1 MSKPRAGRRAPRLRL
16 TVTRR
21 PGAPSRPGRAA
32 LARLLN
38 HAWRLARRPQFP
50 DARALAVD
58 VLVLDDAE
66 IARLN
71 QAHRHEAGPTDV
83 LAFPMGEPD
92 LERRAF
98 LLGEIAVSFET
109 AAREAAARGLRR
121 EEELA
126 RYIVHGFLHLLGYE
140 DGTNAQRRALERV
153 QERAL
158 AVR

>member
-1 MSKPRAGRRAPRLRL
+1 
-16 TVTRR
+16 V
-21 PGAPSRPGRAA
+21 
-32 LARLLN
+32 
-38 HAWRLARRPQFP
+38 
-50 DARALAVD
+50 AVD
-58 VLVLDDAE
+58 VLVMDDAE

-71 QAHRHEAGPTDV
+71 RSHRHEPGPTDV

-121 EEELA
+121 DEELA
-126 RYIVHGFLHLLGYE
+126 RYVVHGFLHLLGYE
-140 DGTNAQRRALERV
+140 DGTEAQRRALERV

-158 AVR
+158 SLRGRGGSGAGGAS